1 MEGIFIIIGIIV
13 FYNLFFKSDKKRNTY
28 TNSNYSK
35 PSYKPNSNVSNGN
48 VKISDVNNKSKNITI
63 SEIKTPEKVVEVKP
77 NFIPLTNIIFKASFD
92 TGNYIYHYISD
103 YYPVNR
109 FPVSS
114 IPQADL
120 QNRYSLF
127 NFKDG
132 VNPELFAKYFAS
144 AFINKFGF
152 DYLSDK
158 ILLIVPASTKHK
170 TEIRFKVFCEKFC
183 QYTNSINGYDMLK
196 NSSIERG
203 AQHQGGNSI
212 GSANLEFNGEFKN
225 KKFIVVDDV
234 RTLGRSSNL
243 VYQELKSRGAS
254 EVIFCYL
261 GRTVPL
267 Q

>member
-1 MEGIFIIIGIIV
+1 MESILAVIAIIV
-13 FYNLFFKSDKKRNTY
+13 FYNLIFKTNKKKNKY
-28 TNSNYSK
+28 TKSNYSK
-35 PSYKPNSNVSNGN
+35 PSYQPNSIVKNENL
-48 VKISDVNNKSKNITI
+48 KISDVNIESKNINI
-63 SEIKTPEKVVEVKP
+63 SKIKSHEKIVELKP
-77 NFIPLTNIIFKASFD
+77 NFSPLTNIIFKASVD
-92 TGNYIYHYISD
+92 TGNYKYHYIFD
-103 YYPVNR
+103 YYPVKR
-109 FPVSS
+109 FPISS
-114 IPQADL
+114 IPKADL

-132 VNPELFAKYFAS
+132 VNPELYAKYFAS

-170 TEIRFKVFCEKFC
+170 TENRFKVFCEKFC
-183 QYTNSINGYDMLK
+183 QFTNSINGYDMLK
-196 NSSIERG
+196 NSSIERV
-203 AQHQGGNSI
+203 AMNQGGNTI
-212 GSANLEFNGEFKN
+212 GTANLEFNGEFKN

-243 VYQELKSRGAS
+243 VYQELKSREAS

-267 Q
+267 